1 MKHIQVEISDINHR
15 RLVDYKLKRKLKKL
29 DDAVEEILNKFFKK
43 VKKDV

>member
-1 MKHIQVEISDINHR
+1 MKNIKVEISDINHR

-29 DDAVEEILNKFFKK
+29 DEAMEEILTKFFKK